1 MFEFLSAGKT
11 SKGAAVQ
18 ALVAR
23 LSARRRMP
31 AVVYFGKDA
40 TDESV
45 LASLGKN
52 HLGVFVGRPRRSRA
66 RLYVRSPN
74 QVRRFLEQIGRIVP

>member
-11 SKGAAVQ
+11 SKGTAVQ

-31 AVVYFGKDA
+31 VVVYFGRDA

-45 LASLGKN
+45 FASLGKN
-52 HLGVFVGRPRRSRA
+52 HLGVFAGRPRRNRA
-66 RLYVRSPN
+66 RLLARSPK